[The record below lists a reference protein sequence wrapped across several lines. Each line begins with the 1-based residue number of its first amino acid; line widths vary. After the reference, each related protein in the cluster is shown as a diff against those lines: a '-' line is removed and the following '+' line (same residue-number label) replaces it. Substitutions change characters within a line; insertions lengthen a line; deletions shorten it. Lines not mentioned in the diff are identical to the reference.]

1 MPLLYIL
8 QESPGRLCELL
19 NPVMA
24 PDAQLF
30 AMAYGTVPIAHA
42 TGGLRDTI
50 AQFQPDKAG
59 VLHIAVLVLA
69 RISALLSRAQTKQA
83 PAPLSSKST
92 DGMVL

>member
-1 MPLLYIL
+1 M
-8 QESPGRLCELL
+8 
-19 NPVMA
+19 V

-59 VLHIAVLVLA
+59 ALSLDTNTCAVQQE
-69 RISALLSRAQTKQA
+69 LSYAGVCTIVESEHR
-83 PAPLSSKST
+83 
-92 DGMVL
+92 